1 MLQELS
7 VDQKNAMNGY
17 IPCFHKGH
25 CELEE
30 GLRQLEKVINLP
42 PFSIANLEL
51 HIIVIRAILIETVS

>member
-17 IPCFHKGH
+17 VPCFHKSH

-30 GLRQLEKVINLP
+30 GLRQLEKIIDLP
-42 PFSIANLEL
+42 PFSIADFEL
-51 HIIVIRAILIETVS
+51 HIIMIRAIPIDTVS